1 MITLYRRHLLANPLA
16 NPPRPA
22 CPATGDRY
30 YKRCKCPMWAEG
42 TTPTGYI
49 RKSLGTNSWEAADD
63 LKKKLEQGESIER
76 KQAKRTEDAADRF
89 VTDKQIQGKA
99 EGTQKI
105 AQRRMEEFKAW
116 CIQEGYTYLTEVD
129 TEALDRYRQTWPG
142 ISSTKAHKQ
151 GTIYNFFSYCL
162 NMGWVG
168 ENPAA
173 KLSRIQFDDPE
184 VDYFTPD
191 EFDALIKAAEGMR
204 GRKAARLKAFIL
216 VMRWTGLRILDV
228 TTLQRRRIA
237 GGNLLLRTT
246 KTGVHIY
253 APLPPFVLEALA
265 AVKPLADSHKDY
277 FFWSKVGK
285 PETAANVWRRS
296 FMTAVKASKF
306 PRRGH
311 PHMIRDTFA
320 IEALLAG
327 VPVDQVSRMLG
338 HKSVVTTERH
348 YMPFVRARQE
358 QLSDSYRRM
367 WPKGATA

>member
-1 MITLYRRHLLANPLA
+1 MLTIYRRHLIAK
-16 NPPRPA
+16 PPRPA
-22 CPATGDRY
+22 CPATGDRF

-49 RKSLGTNSWEAADD
+49 RRSLNTNSWETAER
-63 LKKKLEQGESIER
+63 LKRKLEEGEPIER
-76 KQAKRTEDAADRF
+76 KEPKRTEDAAKRF
-89 VTDKQIQGKA
+89 VEDKKIQGKA
-99 EGTQKI
+99 AGTLRI
-105 AQRRMEEFKAW
+105 AARRMEEFKAW
-116 CIQEGYTYLTEVD
+116 CGQEGYTYVTEID
-129 TEALDRYRQTWPG
+129 ADALGRYRQTWTG

-151 GTIYNFFSYCL
+151 GTVFNFFAYCL
-162 NMGWVG
+162 KMKWVS

-173 KLSRIQFDDPE
+173 NLSRIQWDDPE
-184 VDYFTPD
+184 VDYFAPT

-228 TTLQRRRIA
+228 TTLERRRIKN
-237 GGNLLLRTT
+237 GNLLLRTT

-253 APLPPFVLEALA
+253 APLPPFVLQALK
-265 AVKPLADSHKDY
+265 VMKPLPDSHKDY

-296 FMTAVKASKF
+296 FMTAVEKSKF

-367 WPKGATA
+367 WPTTA